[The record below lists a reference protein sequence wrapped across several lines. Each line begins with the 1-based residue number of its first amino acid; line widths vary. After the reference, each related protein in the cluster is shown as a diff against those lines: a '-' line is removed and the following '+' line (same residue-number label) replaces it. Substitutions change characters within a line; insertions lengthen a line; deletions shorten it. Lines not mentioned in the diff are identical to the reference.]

1 MLILTRKKGQTVVI
15 DGQIEVTLVAV
26 QGEQVRLGIN
36 APRQIAV
43 HRKELLDAVTQ
54 QNIEAAAA
62 GKRPPEHLPTWMGSR
77 ADKPAGPDAKPKQS
91 PPPHK

>member
-1 MLILTRKKGQTVVI
+1 MLILTRKKGQTIVI

-43 HRKELLDAVTQ
+43 HRKELLDEVTP
-54 QNIEAAAA
+54 QNIEGAAA
-62 GKRPPEHLPTWMGSR
+62 GKRPPERIPSWMGSR
-77 ADKPAGPDAKPKQS
+77 GNKARSPDQKTKPPDRSQE
-91 PPPHK
+91 

>member
-15 DGQIEVTLVAV
+15 DGQIEVTLIAV

-36 APRQIAV
+36 APKQIPV
-43 HRKELLDAVTQ
+43 HRKELLDEVTQ

-62 GKRPPEHLPTWMGSR
+62 GRRPPERLPAWLAKGDR
-77 ADKPAGPDAKPKQS
+77 PEGKAPEPGPEPR
-91 PPPHK
+91 

>member
-54 QNIEAAAA
+54 QNIEAGPHQDAA
-62 GKRPPEHLPTWMGSR
+62 
-77 ADKPAGPDAKPKQS
+77 
-91 PPPHK
+91 

>member
-1 MLILTRKKGQTVVI
+1 MLILTRKKGQTIVI

-36 APRQIAV
+36 APRQIPV

-54 QNIEAAAA
+54 QNVEAAAA
-62 GKRPPEHLPTWMGSR
+62 GKRPPERLPTWMGSR
-77 ADKPAGPDAKPKQS
+77 GDKPGAPDSKPKEPS
-91 PPPHK
+91 PPQK